1 MTEHFDAEKVKF
13 SELYELV
20 VTYAKQQTIDP
31 IRGAG
36 RWLGFGI
43 VGAILM
49 SIGLVIGV
57 LGVLR
62 LIQTPPLG
70 TSNTWSWTTYLITIL
85 VCIVIGK
92 FTLSRIKRGTLEK

>member
-1 MTEHFDAEKVKF
+1 MAEHFDAEEVKF
-13 SELYELV
+13 TELYELV
-20 VTYAKQQTIDP
+20 ATYAKQQTIDP

-43 VGAILM
+43 AGAILM

-62 LIQTPPLG
+62 LIQTTPLG
-70 TSNTWSWTTYLITIL
+70 TSNTWSWTTYLITII

>member
-1 MTEHFDAEKVKF
+1 MAEHFDAEKVKF
-13 SELYELV
+13 TELYVLV

-43 VGAILM
+43 AGAILM

-62 LIQTPPLG
+62 LIQTTPLG
-70 TSNTWSWTTYLITIL
+70 TSNTWSWTTYLITII

>member
-1 MTEHFDAEKVKF
+1 MAEHFDSEKVKF
-13 SELYELV
+13 TELYELV

-43 VGAILM
+43 AGAILM

-62 LIQTPPLG
+62 LIQTTPLG
-70 TSNTWSWTTYLITIL
+70 TSNTWSWTTYLITII

>member
-1 MTEHFDAEKVKF
+1 MAEFDAEKVKF
-13 SELYELV
+13 TELYELV

-62 LIQTPPLG
+62 LIQATPLG